1 MRAAQLSVP
10 ELSPLV
16 KILIIANVGIYFV
29 IQILFEKII
38 GVPVSQWFALFPGQ
52 VISSFTIWQL
62 VTYMFLHS
70 LSSPFHLLFN
80 MIMLWFTGTPLEQR
94 WGSKTFLGFYFF
106 TGVGAALI
114 YCLGIALYSSIT
126 GNAQPLSVPVVGA
139 SGAIYGLLLAFGI
152 LMGERIIQ
160 VFFVFSMKAKY
171 FIMIIGL
178 FELASLATQGFSG
191 SGVAN
196 LAHLG
201 GLATGFLGLFVM
213 KWYNNNNSGGKGSS
227 RNRGNLKL
235 VVNNDKNPKYWN

>member
-10 ELSPLV
+10 ELSPIV
-16 KILIIANVGIYFV
+16 KILIIANVAIYFV
-29 IQILFEKII
+29 VQILFEKII
-38 GVPVSQWFALFPGQ
+38 GLPVTQWFALFPGQ

-62 VTYMFLHS
+62 ITYMFLHS
-70 LSSPFHLLFN
+70 LTSPFHLLFN

-114 YCLGIALYSSIT
+114 YCLGVALYSSVT
-126 GNAQPLSVPVVGA
+126 GHAQPLSVPVAGA
-139 SGAIYGLLLAFGI
+139 SGAVYGLLLAFGI

-171 FIMIIGL
+171 FVMIIGL

-196 LAHLG
+196 LAHIG
-201 GLATGFLGLFVM
+201 GLLTGFLGLYVM
-213 KWYNNNNSGGKGSS
+213 KWYNNRGAGGKGAN